1 MEDNNVDDYYS
12 ILGLGR
18 DASASDITKAYRKLA
33 RENHPDRGGSTETFQ
48 KLNEAYST
56 LKDPKKRRQYDL
68 LSSTRQSGVD
78 PEDLGTMFARNFFGS
93 MMSSIDPRRDR
104 RRQSTRSR
112 RKRAIPTG
120 DDKVS
125 SVEYKIPVT
134 LQELYLGMEKSFRIK
149 RKRIVYPEEF
159 NRHNCFVECEECE
172 GYGRVSTVKRLGN
185 VVQSFTGP
193 CNACG
198 GKGYDTKRGYTVVQ
212 ETKILTVNI
221 EAGMQNMDRIVVENA
236 GDESVGNLP
245 GDIIFIIEEKRHE
258 TYLREKKDLMI
269 KLKISLEDALC
280 GINTSISR
288 RSKTMGSEQGN
299 FVHIEHL
306 DGRKIF
312 LKSYPGD
319 VIKPGC
325 ARCIFEEGMR
335 SRYGA
340 SGNLFIIFDVE
351 FPHKLELMQ
360 IKGLKN
366 AFQLNQKKS
375 TAQTDAGG
383 SFLSSFFRSK
393 RAADDKNK
401 SHFYKMNEND
411 KSNDIDQA
419 WFDGENDDGVSDFN
433 LNTHCIRYLEV
444 TTIEDFG
451 KSLPETNANKN
462 LKNSRL

>member
-1 MEDNNVDDYYS
+1 MF
-12 ILGLGR
+12 G
-18 DASASDITKAYRKLA
+18 
-33 RENHPDRGGSTETFQ
+33 
-48 KLNEAYST
+48 
-56 LKDPKKRRQYDL
+56 
-68 LSSTRQSGVD
+68 STRQSDVN

-93 MMSSIDPRRDR
+93 MMSSVDPRRDR

-112 RKRAIPTG
+112 RKRAVPTG
-120 DDKVS
+120 DDKVP

-149 RKRIVYPEEF
+149 CKRVVYPEEF
-159 NRHNCFVECEECE
+159 NRHNCFVECKECE

-185 VVQSFTGP
+185 LVQSFSGP

-198 GKGYDTKRGYTVVQ
+198 GNGYTQ
-212 ETKILTVNI
+212 NAGIQLYRETKIITVNI

-245 GDIIFIIEEKRHE
+245 GDVIFIIEEKRHE
-258 TYLREKKDLMI
+258 FYLRKKSDLMI
-269 KLKISLEDALC
+269 KFKISLEDALC

-335 SRYGA
+335 SRYGT
-340 SGNLFIIFDVE
+340 SGNLFVIFDVE

-360 IKGLKN
+360 IKSLKN
-366 AFQLNQKKS
+366 AFQWNQKKS

-383 SFLSSFFRSK
+383 EFSIVIFPVK
-393 RAADDKNK
+393 
-401 SHFYKMNEND
+401 
-411 KSNDIDQA
+411 
-419 WFDGENDDGVSDFN
+419 
-433 LNTHCIRYLEV
+433 TC
-444 TTIEDFG
+444 
-451 KSLPETNANKN
+451 
-462 LKNSRL
+462 SR